1 MIKFRDYSGQRF
13 GKLVA
18 IKYIERRNKLTI
30 WLCQCDCGNTKEIS
44 LYSFKYG
51 NTKTCGCSKEYSG
64 ANNPNYKNGL
74 CYSKEYSIWSA
85 MKRRCK
91 NPKHKDYKHYGERG
105 IKVCERWLSFDNFYE
120 DMGKIPSEKHSID
133 RIDVNAGY
141 CKENCKWA
149 TQREQ
154 MSNRRV
160 KSNTGIVGVSLCKRG
175 KKYMAY
181 ITTNR
186 VMKNLGWF
194 STLEEA
200 IEARKNAEIKYWGN
214 NDKS

>member
-1 MIKFRDYSGQRF
+1 M
-13 GKLVA
+13 
-18 IKYIERRNKLTI
+18 
-30 WLCQCDCGNTKEIS
+30 
-44 LYSFKYG
+44 SFKDR
-51 NTKTCGCSKEYSG
+51 SG
-64 ANNPNYKNGL
+64 ENNSNHKHGL

-91 NPKHKDYKHYGERG
+91 NTTNKAYKHYGERG
-105 IKVCERWLSFDNFYE
+105 IKVCDRWLSFEAFYE
-120 DMGKIPSEKHSID
+120 DMGEIPSEKHSID
-133 RIDVNAGY
+133 RIDVNFGY
-141 CKENCKWA
+141 CKENCKWS

-160 KSNTGIVGVSLCKRG
+160 KSNTGIVGVSLCKKT

-186 VMKNLGWF
+186 ILKNLGLF

-200 IEARKNAEIKYWGN
+200 TNARKDAEIKYWG
-214 NDKS
+214 DDGQA